1 MRRITATIALLTV
14 SCGGGCSSSSTATPT
29 TPSASSTINLA
40 GSWGLATHA
49 SSSCASILP
58 VDSRNRSYAN
68 VTVTQAAGQAT
79 FTVLTALGTLPV
91 LVAFIS
97 GNQVTGPFLLVDGIP
112 GSTLHAEGQFTG
124 TASATSI
131 NGTLNGFF
139 TNNSAPGICAAA
151 DHQLIFTRR

>member
-1 MRRITATIALLTV
+1 MRRFTVAIALLALG
-14 SCGGGCSSSSTATPT
+14 CGGKSSFSSNGAPT
-29 TPSASSTINLA
+29 TPSPSSPVNLA

-49 SSSCASILP
+49 SSSCASMLP
-58 VDSRNRSYAN
+58 VDSRNRSYGN

-91 LVAFIS
+91 LVAFVS